1 VIYWV
6 LLLMAGCGALGFIC
20 GEAHNDRWWWQR
32 TVESLDRRL
41 DDLEASFESDDEE
54 EDLDG

>member
-1 VIYWV
+1 
-6 LLLMAGCGALGFIC
+6 MAGCGALGFIC